1 MTGEPEFNKAQGAR
15 YAYVTLV
22 TNRDYVLGATALLRS
37 LRRTRSDADLVVLQT
52 PGVDDEDLAALKTF
66 EPRLGRCERLPT
78 SDAFN
83 ERHER
88 GRLHKAAPF
97 SKGGKPVFH
106 TPLDN
111 FVKLRLW
118 QLVEYERVVFIDA
131 DALVLQNCDRLFEFP
146 EFCAAP
152 NVYEGLADFH
162 RLNSGVFTARP
173 SETTFEQMLSRLD
186 KPDVFWRRTDQTF
199 LENYFPDWHGLPVFY
214 NMLQYVWFNLP
225 ELWSWEQIHILHYQ
239 YEKPWQAGHE
249 KADRLRPLI
258 DLWQAFATGDGIPAD
273 TTRLKGPSEWAE
285 QQAS

>member
-1 MTGEPEFNKAQGAR
+1 MTEGPQFDRPAGAR
-15 YAYVTLV
+15 QAYVTLV

-37 LRRTRSDADLVVLQT
+37 LRRTATSADLVVLYT
-52 PGVDDEDLAALKTF
+52 PGVYEEDLDALKAF
-66 EPRLGRCERLPT
+66 EPRLARCDRLPT
-78 SDAFN
+78 SEGFN

-97 SKGGKPVFH
+97 TKGGKPVFH

-118 QLVEYERVVFIDA
+118 QLSDYDRVVFIDA
-131 DALVLQNCDRLFEFP
+131 DALVLQNCDKLFGYP

-152 NVYEGLADFH
+152 NVYENLGDFH

-173 SETTFEQMLSRLD
+173 SAATYQNILKTLD
-186 KPDVFWRRTDQTF
+186 QPDAFWRRTDQTF
-199 LENYFPDWHGLPVFY
+199 LESFFPDWQGLPVFY

-225 ELWSWEQIHILHYQ
+225 DLWSWKEIHILHYQ
-239 YEKPWQAGHE
+239 YEKPWQTGHE

-258 DLWQAFATGDGIPAD
+258 DLWQAFATGNGIPAD
-273 TTRLKGPSEWAE
+273 TNRLAGPADWAG

>member
-1 MTGEPEFNKAQGAR
+1 MTEGPQFDRPAGAR
-15 YAYVTLV
+15 QAYVTLV

-37 LRRTRSDADLVVLQT
+37 LRRTATCADLVVLYT
-52 PGVDDEDLAALKTF
+52 PGVYEEDLDALKAF
-66 EPRLGRCERLPT
+66 EPRLARCDRLPI
-78 SDAFN
+78 SEGFN

-97 SKGGKPVFH
+97 TKGGKPVFH

-118 QLVEYERVVFIDA
+118 QLSDYDRVVFIDA
-131 DALVLQNCDRLFEFP
+131 DALVLQNCDKLFGYP

-152 NVYEGLADFH
+152 NVYESLGDFH

-173 SETTFEQMLSRLD
+173 SAATYQNMLKTLD
-186 KPDVFWRRTDQTF
+186 QPDAFWRRTDQTF
-199 LENYFPDWHGLPVFY
+199 LESFFPDWQGLPVFY

-225 ELWSWEQIHILHYQ
+225 DLWSWKEIHILHYQ
-239 YEKPWQAGHE
+239 YEKPWQTSHE

-258 DLWQAFATGDGIPAD
+258 DLWQAFATGNGIPAD
-273 TTRLKGPSEWAE
+273 TTRLAGPADWAG